1 MKLFNFDGNDL
12 EKDNYILEDGSFFS
26 DAEQQAI
33 DEESM
38 ELDRLIEQAE
48 EMLYEADETLL
59 EDTIIV
65 EESVLLDESG
75 LMEDDDDL
83 LLSED
88 FSIVETTEALLEA
101 NVVKFDKA
109 TQLRRLLKRCSLFAA
124 KRHDDPL
131 YRKYKK
137 AAIQKKQYRQE
148 IHRKYEAQAK
158 VILKE
163 ILAARKRRNANSTP
177 QPPEQQK

>member
-1 MKLFNFDGNDL
+1 MKIFNFDN
-12 EKDNYILEDGSFFS
+12 ERYERESAILEDGSFFS

-38 ELDRLIEQAE
+38 ELDKLIEEAE
-48 EMLYEADETLL
+48 YMLHEADETLL
-59 EDTIIV
+59 EDSLIIN
-65 EESVLLDESG
+65 ESVLLDESG

-131 YRKYKK
+131 YKKYKK

-148 IHRKYEAQAK
+148 IHRKYEGQSK

-163 ILAARKRRNANSTP
+163 ILAARKRRGANSTP

>member
-1 MKLFNFDGNDL
+1 MKIFNFDNEGY
-12 EKDNYILEDGSFFS
+12 EKDSYLLEDGSFFS
-26 DAEQQAI
+26 DVEQQAI
-33 DEESM
+33 DEESA

-48 EMLYEADETLL
+48 MMLNEADEYYM
-59 EDTIIV
+59 EDQLILQ
-65 EESVLLDESG
+65 ESVLLDESG

-88 FSIVETTEALLEA
+88 FSIVETVEALLEA

-109 TQLRRLLKRCSLFAA
+109 TQLRRLLKRCSLFSA
-124 KRHDDPL
+124 KRSGDPL
-131 YRKYKK
+131 YDKYKK
-137 AAIQKKQYRQE
+137 HAILKKQYRQE
-148 IHRKYEAQAK
+148 IHRKHEGKAK

-177 QPPEQQK
+177 QPPENQ